1 MSLPLIVHSPSSTA
15 WLVGVSGMAL
25 AASSNTLAETHPIP
39 PLADAPV
46 PGTYC
51 FMVAS
56 HSATAGW
63 LGGVNRTPEASQA
76 PSIPSPGLAALN
88 AVPLLMIGTSR
99 PTLLHDR
106 FTREAAVF
114 SIPSASAWAPA
125 FLAWTQAD
133 V

>member
-1 MSLPLIVHSPSSTA
+1 
-15 WLVGVSGMAL
+15 MAL

-39 PLADAPV
+39 PLAVAPV

-51 FMVAS
+51 FRVAS
-56 HSATAGW
+56 HSATAGS
-63 LGGVNRTPEASQA
+63 LGGVNRTPDAIQA
-76 PSIPSPGLAALN
+76 PSSPSPGLAALN

-106 FTREAAVF
+106 FTRLAAE
-114 SIPSASAWAPA
+114 STIPSANDWAPA
-125 FLAWTQAD
+125 FLAWMHAD